1 MTSLPLPTTEL
12 DKLSLLENSLK
23 LSPVLLLC
31 KQRKIQN
38 FRRYKSCKKNVQ
50 FVKFPG
56 SSSLFIKKRVCIKS
70 IRQHLDRCEFSS
82 DFPFENSLCKLIFG
96 LLIDVRFANY
106 YPNKLGRSYTTKKIP
121 FCITQ
126 IQLRSQMTST
136 ILCSIDFL
144 DLMYASS

>member
-50 FVKFPG
+50 FVEFPG

-82 DFPFENSLCKLIFG
+82 DFPFENSLCKIIIG

-106 YPNKLGRSYTTKKIP
+106 YLNKLGRSYTTKKKIH
-121 FCITQ
+121 F
-126 IQLRSQMTST
+126 
-136 ILCSIDFL
+136 ILFKINYDHR
-144 DLMYASS
+144 